1 MKHSSIG
8 IVIACFFTI
17 FIAYSIR
24 YGYGMLLP
32 PMLDDLDISKTDAG
46 TIYASYFL
54 AYTLFSPLLGWLSDK
69 YSLRLIL
76 TSFMVLLSIGAAL
89 MACATSVISASIYF
103 TLCGIGHAACW
114 APVMALVQRSVPD
127 KRRGMAL
134 AFTTMG
140 SGIGIASWGVVLPFL
155 ESMYSW
161 KAGWLGMGICGL
173 CIAGLNALFVKDP
186 YGAVGE
192 SGRDNPPAAKST
204 GAKVLY
210 EALLKDRQIWL
221 IGLAYSLVGFSVLVP
236 YTFLSTYSME
246 QLDFT
251 FAVSTR
257 LFVVI
262 AISGLVGKIIL
273 GSISDVIGRVKVMIL
288 CGLFLGVGCLGMA
301 ASQNVLTVSLFA
313 GVFGFGFGAVWPVYA
328 AAAPDFF
335 PLNISGSVIG
345 LWTVFLGVG
354 SIVSPVICGWTID
367 HTGAYTLTFL
377 MGTGAGVGSALL
389 LIPTLKHNV
398 LRS

>member
-1 MKHSSIG
+1 MRQKSIG
-8 IVIACFFTI
+8 IVLACFFTI

-32 PMLDDLDISKTDAG
+32 PMLDDLGISKTDAG
-46 TIYASYFL
+46 AIYASYFL

-89 MACATSVISASIYF
+89 MACAASVFSASIYF
-103 TLCGIGHAACW
+103 ILCGVGHAACW
-114 APVMALVQRSVPD
+114 APVMALVQRSVPYE
-127 KRRGMAL
+127 RRGMAL

-140 SGIGIASWGVVLPFL
+140 SGIGIASWGIIIPVLV
-155 ESMYSW
+155 SMYSW
-161 KAGWLGMGICGL
+161 KAGWLGMGLCGL
-173 CIAGLNALFVKDP
+173 CIAGLNALFVTDP
-186 YGAVGE
+186 PEKARE
-192 SGRDNPPAAKST
+192 SGGDKLHVTKKNVSKASYAM
-204 GAKVLY
+204 
-210 EALLKDRQIWL
+210 LLKDKQIWMV
-221 IGLAYSLVGFSVLVP
+221 GLAYSLVGFSVLVP

-251 FAVSTR
+251 FTVSTR
-257 LFVVI
+257 FFVVI
-262 AISGLVGKIIL
+262 AISGLIGKIVL
-273 GSISDVIGRVKVMIL
+273 GSMSDVIGRIKVMIL
-288 CGLFLGVGCLGMA
+288 CGLLLAVGCFGIAM
-301 ASQNVLTVSLFA
+301 SQSVLIVSVFA

-335 PLNISGSVIG
+335 PLKISGSVIG
-345 LWTVFLGVG
+345 IWTVFLGFG

-367 HTGAYTLTFL
+367 HTGGYTLTFL

-389 LIPTLKHNV
+389 LIPMLKHNV
-398 LRS
+398 LGS